1 VRVFENGV
9 LRRIFRA
16 MSERETGEWR
26 KLQKELNCQY
36 CSTVTARGTKINENK
51 IGRAYSTYG
60 ERGGVYRRLM
70 GKLGEK
76 STLGRHRQRWEY
88 NKILELQH
96 ADCGSM
102 EWMDL
107 VELN

>member
-9 LRRIFRA
+9 LRGIFRD

-51 IGRAYSTYG
+51 IGRACSTYAG
-60 ERGGVYRRLM
+60 EGTRIQEIDGEIRGKEYTWETQTEMGV
-70 GKLGEK
+70 
-76 STLGRHRQRWEY
+76 
-88 NKILELQH
+88 
-96 ADCGSM
+96 
-102 EWMDL
+102 
-107 VELN
+107 

>member
-1 VRVFENGV
+1 
-9 LRRIFRA
+9 
-16 MSERETGEWR
+16 
-26 KLQKELNCQY
+26 
-36 CSTVTARGTKINENK
+36 
-51 IGRAYSTYG
+51 
-60 ERGGVYRRLM
+60 M

-76 STLGRHRQRWEY
+76 STLGKHRQRWEY

-107 VELN
+107 VEDL

>member
-1 VRVFENGV
+1 LREDRRVRVFENGV

-51 IGRAYSTYG
+51 IGRACSTYAG
-60 ERGGVYRRLM
+60 EGTRIQEIDGEIRGKEYTWETQTEMGV
-70 GKLGEK
+70 
-76 STLGRHRQRWEY
+76 
-88 NKILELQH
+88 
-96 ADCGSM
+96 
-102 EWMDL
+102 
-107 VELN
+107 